1 MSEKKVYPVV
11 NQHNINDIVAIKLR
25 VSRREAAEWY
35 NAFIDTL
42 RYELKEGHDVIL
54 NGFLGIV
61 HRDKEART
69 ARNPR
74 TGEQV
79 QVPARTVIKA
89 YPRTLLFDL
98 DKGYSDVELTE
109 EQESKI
115 AEYRAKR
122 IDA

>member
-1 MSEKKVYPVV
+1 MSEKYPVV
-11 NQHNINDIVAIKLR
+11 NQHNINDIVAIKLG

-35 NAFIDTL
+35 TAFVDTL
-42 RYELKEGHDVIL
+42 RYELKEGHDVVL
-54 NGFLGIV
+54 NGFLGFV

-109 EQESKI
+109 EQEAKI